1 MWLGALAVRNPRY
14 SCRRQTFHPPIYC
27 PPPPRT
33 GHHVYVLW
41 SNKQLL
47 RVVDDGTAGMTIKA
61 PGFAGRDLVELRMVP
76 VPDPANPQRPS
87 EELRIGSMV
96 FRRAAP

>member
-1 MWLGALAVRNPRY
+1 VRGPTIGRIDELKEL
-14 SCRRQTFHPPIYC
+14 P
-27 PPPPRT
+27 
-33 GHHVYVLW
+33 GYVLW